1 MANSF
6 SSAQISRL
14 KRQAKKVARERSL
27 IHAEALDLVAAEQG
41 FANWSLLSKACD
53 LSVACREKIPEAT
66 KASALPRYYLHGDQ
80 DEQDPSVYYCAR
92 CDRFGTPDH
101 FSDTGLHRG
110 QSDEM
115 RYLDSI
121 ERWNEASALWRAKW
135 HRPEDAI
142 NLLAAKAVSMNA
154 AYQKSRSP
162 FHRWLLT
169 QLDRDD
175 NVAYLA
181 VDVRDDEAFP
191 VTASSLREIR
201 TYLSRYGD
209 HVLEALEQAWGEF
222 SARSRRSVK

>member
-6 SSAQISRL
+6 SSTQISRL
-14 KRQAKKVARERSL
+14 KRQAKKVARESSL

-41 FANWSLLSKACD
+41 FANWSLLSKACN
-53 LSVACREKIPEAT
+53 LSVARRKKTSEAT
-66 KASALPRYYLHGDQ
+66 KASARTRYYLHGDQ
-80 DEQDPSVYYCAR
+80 DEQDPSVYYCVR
-92 CDRFGTPDH
+92 CDLFGTPDH

-121 ERWNEASALWRAKW
+121 ERWNEASAPWRAKW
-135 HRPEDAI
+135 RRPEDAI
-142 NLLAAKAVSMNA
+142 NLLAVKAVSISA

-175 NVAYLA
+175 NVADLA
-181 VDVRDDEAFP
+181 VDVRADKAFP
-191 VTASSLREIR
+191 VTASSLQEIR
-201 TYLSRYGD
+201 AYLSRHGD
-209 HVLEALEQAWGEF
+209 HVLDALEQAWGEF
-222 SARSRRSVK
+222 SASHRER